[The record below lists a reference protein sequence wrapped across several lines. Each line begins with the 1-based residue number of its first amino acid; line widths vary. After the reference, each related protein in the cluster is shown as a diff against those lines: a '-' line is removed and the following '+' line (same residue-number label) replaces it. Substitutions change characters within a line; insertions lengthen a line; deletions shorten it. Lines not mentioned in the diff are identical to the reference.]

1 MSHKLVGFADSSN
14 SVITQYITDQ
24 LSAIKNEIEGL
35 ATEISNENDS
45 RLSRHSKIPK
55 RMPCLMLFKNDTYKT
70 HIHAKLS
77 NERAINW
84 TKQKIG

>member
-35 ATEISNENDS
+35 ATEISYENDS
-45 RLSRHSKIPK
+45 
-55 RMPCLMLFKNDTYKT
+55 
-70 HIHAKLS
+70 
-77 NERAINW
+77 
-84 TKQKIG
+84 

>member
-35 ATEISNENDS
+35 ATEMSDENDS
-45 RLSRHSKIPK
+45 RLSRHSRIPK

-77 NERAINW
+77 NEKAINW
-84 TKQKIG
+84 TKQNVG

>member
-35 ATEISNENDS
+35 ATEISDENDS
-45 RLSRHSKIPK
+45 RLKRHTKTPE
-55 RMPCLMLFKNDTYKT
+55 RMPCLMLFKNDVHKT
-70 HIHAKLS
+70 HINAKLS
-77 NERAINW
+77 NEKAIEW
-84 TKQKIG
+84 TIAQIG

>member
-55 RMPCLMLFKNDTYKT
+55 RMPCLMLFKNDSYKT

-84 TKQKIG
+84 TKQNVG

>member
-24 LSAIKNEIEGL
+24 LSPIKNEIEGL

-45 RLSRHSKIPK
+45 RLARHSKIPK

-84 TKQKIG
+84 TKQNVG

>member
-35 ATEISNENDS
+35 ATEMSNENDS
-45 RLSRHSKIPK
+45 RLARHSKIPK

-84 TKQKIG
+84 TKQNVG

>member
-84 TKQKIG
+84 TKQNVG

>member
-45 RLSRHSKIPK
+45 RLARHSKIPK

-84 TKQKIG
+84 TKQNVG

>member
-77 NERAINW
+77 NEKAINW
-84 TKQKIG
+84 TKQNVG

>member
-77 NERAINW
+77 NEKAINW

>member
-45 RLSRHSKIPK
+45 RLARHSKITK
-55 RMPCLMLFKNDTYKT
+55 RMPCLMLFKNDSYKT

-84 TKQKIG
+84 TKQNVG

>member
-1 MSHKLVGFADSSN
+1 MSHKLIGFADSSN

-77 NERAINW
+77 NEKAINW

>member
-35 ATEISNENDS
+35 ATEMSNENDS
-45 RLSRHSKIPK
+45 RLARHSKIPK
-55 RMPCLMLFKNDTYKT
+55 RMPCLMLFKNDSYKT

-84 TKQKIG
+84 TKQNVG

>member
-45 RLSRHSKIPK
+45 RLARHSKIPK
-55 RMPCLMLFKNDTYKT
+55 RMPCLMLFKNDSYKT

-84 TKQKIG
+84 TKQMMG

>member
-45 RLSRHSKIPK
+45 RLTRHSKIPK

-84 TKQKIG
+84 TKQNVG